1 MILTR
6 GKTQTVPVLVLLF
19 RETNW
24 ISEAPMAAAAV
35 TDAIPIIVLGIIVQK
50 YIAKGLTLDAL
61 K

>member
-24 ISEAPMAAAAV
+24 ISEAPMAAAV
-35 TDAIPIIVLGIIVQK
+35 TDAIPIIVLGIIV
-50 YIAKGLTLDAL
+50 
-61 K
+61 